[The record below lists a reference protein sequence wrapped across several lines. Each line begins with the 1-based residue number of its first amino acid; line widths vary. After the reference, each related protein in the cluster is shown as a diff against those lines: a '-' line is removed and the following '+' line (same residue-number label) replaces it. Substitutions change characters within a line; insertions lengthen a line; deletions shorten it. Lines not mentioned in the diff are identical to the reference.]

1 MRTAVYI
8 VGDGAEYDIEFGEE
22 YNLKLLWLINEH
34 LKSEGKAIIK
44 YVSLDDGWGEFQVAM
59 GRLMVKSRQRLTNNS
74 EDISLKLYF
83 EGEHYPSKWSE
94 SQPIVIDDSNRHD
107 AEETE

>member
-22 YNLKLLWLINEH
+22 YNLKLLRLINEH
-34 LKSEGKAIIK
+34 LKSEGKATIK

-59 GRLMVKSRQRLTNNS
+59 GRLMIKSRQGLTNNS
-74 EDISLKLYF
+74 EEVSLKTYF
-83 EGEHYPSKWSE
+83 EGEHYPAKWSE
-94 SQPIVIDDSNRHD
+94 PVVINDGNRHD
-107 AEETE
+107 AEEVK